1 MNEHLIRQFYTC
13 FQNRDWKGMQACYG
27 DDAFFYDPVF
37 ENLEGYEVKAMWEM
51 LLKSASDLQITF
63 SDIHADEDYG
73 SCSWVAT
80 YTFSRTG
87 RRVVNKV
94 LARFKFQEGKIAEHQ
109 DSFDLWKWS
118 RQALGVPGILLGWT
132 PVLQKKVR
140 AMARKNLDKFI
151 TNCSNN
157 VQSP

>member
-13 FQNRDWKGMQACYG
+13 FQNGDWKGIQACYR

-37 ENLEGYEVKAMWEM
+37 ENLEGPEVKAMWEM
-51 LLKSASDLQITF
+51 LLKSARDLKIAF
-63 SDIHADEDYG
+63 SDIHADKDYG

-80 YTFSRTG
+80 YIFSRTG
-87 RRVVNKV
+87 RLVENKV
-94 LARFKFQEGKIAEHQ
+94 LARFKFQDDKIAEHQ

-118 RQALGVPGILLGWT
+118 RQALGLPGILFGWT

-140 AMARKNLDKFI
+140 VMARKNLDKFLASHE
-151 TNCSNN
+151 NL
-157 VQSP
+157 